1 VTEELLT
8 QSDTNIEESSSKKP
22 DSILIICVIGI
33 LLSGSNVIA
42 RLYGFWDE
50 STYVWSTFNNLA
62 IVSSLIDLVCFI
74 FILRMNKVAL
84 YVYASFFVINH
95 VSLVV
100 FGLFSFVGFAIHG
113 AVLFFLIKNIKLM
126 K

>member
-1 VTEELLT
+1 MTEEALI
-8 QSDTNIEESSSKKP
+8 QSDTNIEESGSKKT
-22 DSILIICVIGI
+22 DSILSICVIGI
-33 LLSGSNVIA
+33 LLSGANVIA

-62 IVSSLIDLVCFI
+62 IVSSIIDLICFI
-74 FILRMNKVAL
+74 FVLRMYKMAL
-84 YVYASFFVINH
+84 YVYASFFVIYH
-95 VSLVV
+95 VTLVL

-113 AVLFFLIKNIKLM
+113 AVLLFLFKNIKLM

>member
-1 VTEELLT
+1 MTEEAFSQT
-8 QSDTNIEESSSKKP
+8 DRNIEESSSKKP

-33 LLSGSNVIA
+33 LLSGGNVIA

-62 IVSSLIDLVCFI
+62 IVLSLIDLVCFI
-74 FILRMNKVAL
+74 FILRMNKIAL
-84 YVYASFFVINH
+84 YVYGAFFVINH

-100 FGLFSFVGFAIHG
+100 FGLFSVVGFAIQG
-113 AVLFFLIKNIKLM
+113 TVLLFLFKNIKLM